1 MSGEDRNG
9 EDEQGTLESRKEIIW
24 SGWERTW
31 MWMHVRVW
39 MQVRACECMG
49 VCRRGRMEKQVAW
62 RREKGSHQDRNRC
75 CRLVCRVRFK
85 GTHWELPTPTPS
97 DCLCNEPCPGAM
109 RRERWPPEPL
119 CCTLRRI

>member
-1 MSGEDRNG
+1 MSGEERNG
-9 EDEQGTLESRKEIIW
+9 EDEQGTLVSRKEITW

-31 MWMHVRVW
+31 MWMRMRV
-39 MQVRACECMG
+39 CGYMG

-75 CRLVCRVRFK
+75 CRLVCRIRFK

-97 DCLCNEPCPGAM
+97 NCLCNE
-109 RRERWPPEPL
+109 
-119 CCTLRRI
+119 T